1 MQQLKVLL
9 PSIAGGRG
17 HVNMQKDMLWLTK
30 ETAQIYKCNSCLFLI
45 GWKLQECLWLAKKSA
60 NEREIGVMLLKL
72 NHQYLQSWLA
82 FWHVNIWLLPPA
94 IEGSKTFSYCA
105 ETWLWRGLWPEFFA
119 WRGCFSSVRVLGHL
133 YGGMFQCLN
142 VWICSSRLNSSMFN
156 CWIICIEDC
165 SNIWILESSRC

>member
-1 MQQLKVLL
+1 
-9 PSIAGGRG
+9 
-17 HVNMQKDMLWLTK
+17 MLWLIVWTN
-30 ETAQIYKCNSCLFLI
+30 QIYEYNSYWYII
-45 GWKLQECLWLAKKSA
+45 GRKFQQGLSLAEKST
-60 NEREIGVMLLKL
+60 NERAIGVMLSKL

-105 ETWLWRGLWPEFFA
+105 KTWLWRGLWPEFFA

-156 CWIICIEDC
+156 CWIICIEEC